1 MATNLNATSDLASNM
16 PIADVSNDN
25 DPKGL
30 IKTQNAIT
38 RQHTEQVTDA
48 MAKMTPNEEDA
59 GFVIKTPRGTRD
71 YHPGQMRI
79 REEVFRTIV
88 DCFKQHGAETID
100 TPVIELKP
108 LLTEKYG
115 EDSKLIY
122 ELKDQGGAE
131 QLALRYDLTVP
142 FARYLAQNKLSHMKR
157 YHIGKVYRRDNPKM
171 TRGRYREFYQC
182 DFDIA
187 GDYASMVPDAECIK
201 ITVEILDK
209 LALGPFRVYLNH
221 RKLLDA
227 IFAVC
232 GVSDALF
239 RPISSSVDKL
249 DKTPWNTVRNEM
261 VNEKGLPGDIAD
273 KIWSYVQLSG
283 GVDLVDRLR
292 KDSQLCAQPTAVEAL
307 NELEL
312 LFRYLTL
319 YGVMDKILFDLKLA
333 RGLDYYTGVIFEAT
347 LNSYQYDPTLGE
359 DQVAV
364 GSVAGGGRYDELVS
378 KIDSRQSRVPCI
390 GMSIGVER
398 IFSIKEHQLAELNTQ
413 AKTVETEIYVAS
425 AHNELLEE
433 RMKLCAYLWENGF
446 KVEMSMKTNPKLLD
460 QFQYCEKCRIELCII
475 IGESELKSGI
485 VKIRNVCSRE
495 EFKVS
500 RDQLATELRTHLTQL
515 QQSGTTASSKDKN

>member
-1 MATNLNATSDLASNM
+1 MATSLNASSDLASNM
-16 PIADVSNDN
+16 PIAHAFNDN
-25 DPKGL
+25 DLKDL
-30 IKTQNAIT
+30 IKTQSALI
-38 RQHTEQVTDA
+38 RQLTEQINDA
-48 MAKMTPNEEDA
+48 MAKMTPNEEDT
-59 GFVIKTPRGTRD
+59 GFVIKTPR
-71 YHPGQMRI
+71 
-79 REEVFRTIV
+79 
-88 DCFKQHGAETID
+88 
-100 TPVIELKP
+100 P

-232 GVSDALF
+232 GVPDALF

-249 DKTPWNTVRNEM
+249 DKTPWDTVRNEM

-273 KIWSYVQLSG
+273 KIWSYVQLRG
-283 GVDLVDRLR
+283 GADLVDQLR
-292 KDSQLCAQPTAVEAL
+292 KDSQLCAQSTAIEAL

-319 YGVMDKILFDLKLA
+319 YGVMDKIVFDLKLA

-364 GSVAGGGRYDELVS
+364 GSVAGGGRYDELVN

-390 GMSIGVER
+390 
-398 IFSIKEHQLAELNTQ
+398 
-413 AKTVETEIYVAS
+413 
-425 AHNELLEE
+425 
-433 RMKLCAYLWENGF
+433 
-446 KVEMSMKTNPKLLD
+446 
-460 QFQYCEKCRIELCII
+460 
-475 IGESELKSGI
+475 
-485 VKIRNVCSRE
+485 
-495 EFKVS
+495 
-500 RDQLATELRTHLTQL
+500 
-515 QQSGTTASSKDKN
+515 